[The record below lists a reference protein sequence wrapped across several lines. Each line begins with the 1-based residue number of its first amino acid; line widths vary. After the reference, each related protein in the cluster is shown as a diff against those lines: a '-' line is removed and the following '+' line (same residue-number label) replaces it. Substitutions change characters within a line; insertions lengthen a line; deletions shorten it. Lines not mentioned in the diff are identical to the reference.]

1 MYLIHCVYLAVSV
14 ESDITISLTQPS
26 FIVSKG
32 AMKYVYAELLNCLN

>member
-1 MYLIHCVYLAVSV
+1 MYLIHCVYFAISV
-14 ESDITISLTQPS
+14 ESDLSISLTPSS